1 MIFFNQCMSLLG
13 SNHFL
18 INGRFIFY
26 ESVVPYRSERETRK
40 FGIKQ
45 VDKGQI
51 ASIKTGSLKNVE
63 GNNNA
68 TNQWFYWFNEE
79 K

>member
-1 MIFFNQCMSLLG
+1 M
-13 SNHFL
+13 
-18 INGRFIFY
+18 
-26 ESVVPYRSERETRK
+26 PYRWESEKRK

-68 TNQWFYWFNEE
+68 TNQWFDWFNEE

>member
-1 MIFFNQCMSLLG
+1 MIFFNLGMSLLG

-18 INGRFIFY
+18 INERFSSQ
-26 ESVVPYRSERETRK
+26 ESVVPYRWESETRK

-51 ASIKTGSLKNVE
+51 AGVKAGSLKNTE
-63 GNNNA
+63 
-68 TNQWFYWFNEE
+68 F
-79 K
+79 